1 MVLMGKLLLT
11 LGAGEGFLPCV
22 NSLVPLQVGRVGET
36 GQAQVAAERFLPR
49 VHPLVDLHLF
59 WETEG
64 FPTEWTQKALLFATG
79 STDSV
84 TTTVICQWAC
94 VAI

>member
-1 MVLMGKLLLT
+1 MRT
-11 LGAGEGFLPCV
+11 GEWPLSCV
-22 NSLVPLQVGRVGET
+22 DLQVPLQVVLVGEPFLT
-36 GQAQVAAERFLPR
+36 QVAAERFLPR

-59 WETEG
+59 REIEG
-64 FPTEWTQKALLFATG
+64 FPTERTREALIFATG
-79 STDSV
+79 SADSA